1 MSRAG
6 RKSTVD
12 VPPLPVTTQQSMGE
26 TVAARRSA
34 RNKSVADTTP
44 TTPTFVSTETSAK
57 RKRSTKDTPA
67 SKKTKKASNNK
78 SATAAMNTPLKSK
91 PAKARKHGAIQV
103 NVDMPEEDPYIAS
116 PPPSVSNDIISARE
130 HTEPDIDSSG
140 PEDNDDGHG
149 IIENEREHDRQAVH
163 SFEMEAAHFCSSLSE
178 NYVPRIRSSSLD
190 LSSSPYTSPASDFN
204 DNSVVEQSPPLQQV
218 TQEVARKLEYEL
230 PRITNENL
238 PTSKNIPVPVL
249 VNKTRLTT
257 TLPATVPL
265 VGPTWRDRTTIAVH
279 CKGTSGHTWIL
290 SKSGQSTTM
299 QGVIERAIKEG
310 KAELLTGHK
319 YCPLDSEEVKQLAI
333 SSLIK
338 AAEQLGYEGEHDVAD
353 RLEHGEHD
361 TYIKPLTAYVAS
373 RIGNEWAKEL
383 KGIGLS
389 AVVVNAYG
397 LNNFGGTMTAA
408 QIILTKHFM
417 YGLDPN
423 GNFNNLKP
431 FQHRAYIAYVQGT
444 FFGTGL
450 YGTVIRGCQ
459 GRFTSS
465 NQSKPLELELTKGMV
480 ALATAGI
487 HALLNDYSR
496 GGHPASFPATESAA
510 IWRTAIST
518 LENIERVNRVLYH
531 KIMHELYMAT
541 PGALPLAQHGWS
553 QQQILDT
560 TDWAALAADNV
571 DTSPAAPAASTT

>member
-57 RKRSTKDTPA
+57 RKRSTKGPDTPA

-103 NVDMPEEDPYIAS
+103 NVDMPEE
-116 PPPSVSNDIISARE
+116 ARE
-130 HTEPDIDSSG
+130 HAEPDIDSSG

-163 SFEMEAAHFCSSLSE
+163 SFEMEAAHFRSSLSE
-178 NYVPRIRSSSLD
+178 
-190 LSSSPYTSPASDFN
+190 TM
-204 DNSVVEQSPPLQQV
+204 V

-238 PTSKNIPVPVL
+238 PTSKNVPVPVP

-265 VGPTWRDRTTIAVH
+265 VGPTGRDRTTIAVH

-373 RIGNEWAKEL
+373 RIGNERAKEL
-383 KGIGLS
+383 KGSGLS

-417 YGLDPN
+417 YGLDLN
-423 GNFNNLKP
+423 GNFDNLKP
-431 FQHRAYIAYVQGT
+431 FQHPAYIAYIQGT

-496 GGHPASFPATESAA
+496 GGRPASFPATESAA
-510 IWRTAIST
+510 IWRTAICT
-518 LENIERVNRVLYH
+518 LENIERVNRALYH

-541 PGALPLAQHGWS
+541 SGALPLAQHGWS

-560 TDWAALAADNV
+560 TDWAALAAVNV